1 MLTKELW
8 NSSLINIIKFLAKEW
23 LSVVLTLILAT
34 TSYYTNSFVSYTS
47 SEIEVI
53 FILFLLLLV
62 VHGLQRS
69 NLLSYIASSIE
80 KGKAIP
86 LKLILTTF
94 FLSMVVTN
102 DVTLIIM
109 VPLSLAINISHKEY
123 IVILEAISANAGSS
137 LTPIGN
143 PQNLFI
149 YWHYKVPIDTFMI
162 TISPL
167 VVFFLVVLSLFS
179 FILFS
184 NIKRYTID
192 TKIYK
197 INQKAYIYA
206 LFLAVIILIVVHILP
221 VIYGLF
227 IVMFVVALDIK
238 TLKIDYP
245 LLFNFLL
252 FFGIADNLSILF
264 EDYISHFNDI
274 FLLSAFSSQ
283 IISNVPATL
292 LISNFTSNWQD
303 LLWGSSIGGFGS
315 LVGSL
320 ANLIAYRIYITH
332 ENSSHKL
339 SFTIKF
345 IAIGYVAFILGIVL
359 YRYIKPF

>member
-1 MLTKELW
+1 MFH
-8 NSSLINIIKFLAKEW
+8 LILKEW
-23 LSVVLTLILAT
+23 LSIVLVLILAI
-34 TSYYTNSFVSYTS
+34 TSYYTNFDIEYTI

-53 FILFLLLLV
+53 FILFLLLIV
-62 VHGLQRS
+62 IHGLQRS
-69 NLLSYIASSIE
+69 NLLLYIASSIE

-94 FLSMVVTN
+94 FLSMIVTN
-102 DVTLIIM
+102 DVALIIM
-109 VPLSLAINISHKEY
+109 VPLALAINISHKEY
-123 IVILEAISANAGSS
+123 IVILEALSANAGSA

-149 YWHYKVPIDTFMI
+149 YWHYKVPIDTFMM
-162 TISPL
+162 TISPF
-167 VVFFLVVLSLFS
+167 VIFFLILLSIFS
-179 FILFS
+179 LIIFR
-184 NIKRYTID
+184 NIKTYATN
-192 TKIYK
+192 TKKYK
-197 INQKAYIYA
+197 VNSKAYIY
-206 LFLAVIILIVVHILP
+206 LLSLAIIILIVVHILP

-227 IVMFVVALDIK
+227 IIMFVVALDIQ
-238 TLKIDYP
+238 TLKIDYA

-292 LISNFTSNWQD
+292 LISNFTSNWQE
-303 LLWGSSIGGFGS
+303 LLWGSSVGGFGS

-332 ENSSHKL
+332 KNSSHKL
-339 SFTIKF
+339 GFTIKF
-345 IAIGYVAFILGIVL
+345 IVIGYIAFVFGIVL
-359 YRYIKPF
+359 YYSLNYQSYQHLITLFINS